1 MFDSMTDQKNQL
13 RDAFGRFA
21 SGITVVTLKDGVGR
35 PTGITGNSFSSLSLS
50 PPLLLFSV
58 GKDQVS
64 RRWFEASAHFVVNV
78 LCNAQEDVA
87 WQFARPLPDKFAG
100 INWREGAAGLPVLEG
115 CIASFE
121 CRKWQMY
128 EGGDHMIVIGEVMDF
143 DMSDGEALLFFKGK
157 MARMAG

>member
-1 MFDSMTDQKNQL
+1 MADSITDQKKQL

-35 PTGITGNSFSSLSLS
+35 PTGITVNSFSSLSLS

-58 GKDQVS
+58 GKDPVS
-64 RRWFEASAHFVVNV
+64 RRWFEACEHFVVNV

-100 INWREGAAGLPVLEG
+100 VDWREGAAGLPVLEG

-121 CRKWQMY
+121 CRKWQKY
-128 EGGDHMIVIGEVMDF
+128 EGGDHMIVIGEVMDI